1 MIVKVVRPKPHPFL
15 IERPRVGAHGLHQQQ
30 YHMTDNNDD
39 DWERDLQP
47 GDGDTHNEAEGGD
60 LVDASQ

>member
-1 MIVKVVRPKPHPFL
+1 
-15 IERPRVGAHGLHQQQ
+15 
-30 YHMTDNNDD
+30 MTDNNDD

-47 GDGDTHNEAEGGD
+47 GDGDTQNEAEGGD

>member
-1 MIVKVVRPKPHPFL
+1 
-15 IERPRVGAHGLHQQQ
+15 
-30 YHMTDNNDD
+30 MTDNNDD

-47 GDGDTHNEAEGGD
+47 GDGDTHNKAEGGD